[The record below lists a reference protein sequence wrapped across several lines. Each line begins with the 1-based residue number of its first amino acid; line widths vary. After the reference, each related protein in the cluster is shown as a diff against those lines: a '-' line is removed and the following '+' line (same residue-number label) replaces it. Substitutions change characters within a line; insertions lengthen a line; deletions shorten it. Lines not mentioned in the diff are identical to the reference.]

1 MDKNNN
7 GIDDNIEKIVSFAN
21 VIKIIGSI
29 FLKFRRGELI
39 DEKEVVKN
47 DNQNR

>member
-7 GIDDNIEKIVSFAN
+7 GIDDNIEKIIAIAN
-21 VIKIIGSI
+21 VVKIIGSI

-39 DEKEVVKN
+39 EEKEVIKN
-47 DNQNR
+47 DD